1 MGRSR
6 YRRERSKEDRQKCI
20 QESEEQGRWAEVDT
34 GERGARKMGR
44 RTYRRVRSKEDG
56 QKCIQESEE
65 QGR

>member
-34 GERGARKMGR
+34 GERGARKIGKSA
-44 RTYRRVRSKEDG
+44 YRRVRSKEDG
-56 QKCIQESEE
+56 QK
-65 QGR
+65 